1 MMKEQ
6 MNEEADY
13 FARCLL
19 MPKEKFVEL
28 FEKIKYVNRGKR
40 EADKINPIACLSS
53 LFDVPVKQVI
63 KRIEELDLKS

>member
-28 FEKIKYVNRGKR
+28 FEKIQYVNSGKR
-40 EADKINPIACLSS
+40 EVDKINPISCIAS

-63 KRIEELDLKS
+63 KRMEELGLRL

>member
-1 MMKEQ
+1 MKEQ

-19 MPKEKFVEL
+19 MPSSKFVEL

-40 EADKINPIACLSS
+40 EGDKINPISCLSS

-63 KRIEELDLKS
+63 KRIDELDLKL

>member
-6 MNEEADY
+6 MNEEAGY

-40 EADKINPIACLSS
+40 EADKINLISCLSS

-63 KRIEELDLKS
+63 KRIEELDLKL